1 MNWLTDNAKGGFAMD
16 AIRAVVHL
24 VDEDAEVRETLRAI
38 LEPNGYDVRCHGSA
52 ADFLKQW
59 PMGGPGC
66 VLLDVRM
73 PGPSGLDLQLA
84 LAHRPDA
91 LPVVFLSGGGEIP
104 LSVLAIRRS
113 AADFLPKHAP
123 RERLLASVS
132 NAVQRS
138 QAQQALDDRRRQ
150 IRARFNAHRA
160 RARGVRTGDGGSPQ
174 QADRLGAVHV
184 RAHGQGASRERDAEV
199 AGAFGRRAG
208 AHRDPPGSGSRSR
221 SLSNGV
227 GHVGNFSAT

>member
-16 AIRAVVHL
+16 ATRAVVHV
-24 VDEDAEVRETLRAI
+24 VDEDAEVRESLRAM

-52 ADFLKQW
+52 EDFLMQW

-66 VLLDVRM
+66 VLLDVGM

-113 AADFLPKHAP
+113 AADFLPKQVQ
-123 RERLLASVS
+123 RERLLASVG
-132 NAVQRS
+132 NAVARS

-150 IRARFNAHRA
+150 IRARFNTLTTRERAVFEQVTAGRLNKQIASVLCTCERTVKAHRA
-160 RARGVRTGDGGSPQ
+160 NVMHKLQAHSVAELVRI
-174 QADRLGAVHV
+174 AIHL
-184 RAHGQGASRERDAEV
+184 EAE
-199 AGAFGRRAG
+199 AEAA
-208 AHRDPPGSGSRSR
+208 A
-221 SLSNGV
+221 
-227 GHVGNFSAT
+227 